1 MKPGPTRQMVADN
14 LRRELEAQGMSMNEF
29 ASAAGVSRSQVY
41 DVLAGRKAP
50 SVDWL
55 EKVSNALKIEPWTL
69 LKRGAKSASAGK
81 STAKPAAK
89 SGAKAKKAGKK
100 KKR

>member
-14 LRRELEAQGMSMNEF
+14 LRRELESQGISMNEF
-29 ASAAGVSRSQVY
+29 AGAAGVSRSQVY

-69 LKRGAKSASAGK
+69 LKRGAKAASAS
-81 STAKPAAK
+81 KPAAK
-89 SGAKAKKAGKK
+89 SAKSGGKAKKAGKK

>member
-1 MKPGPTRQMVADN
+1 MKPGPTRQLVADN
-14 LRRELEAQGMSMNEF
+14 LRRELEGQSLSLNEF
-29 ASAAGVSRSQVY
+29 ASDAGVSRSQVY

-55 EKVSNALKIEPWTL
+55 EKVSAALKIEPWTL
-69 LKRGAKSASAGK
+69 LKRGAKSSSRPVGK
-81 STAKPAAK
+81 SAP
-89 SGAKAKKAGKK
+89 KAKTVKKK

>member
-1 MKPGPTRQMVADN
+1 MKQSPTRQMVADN
-14 LRRELEAQGMSMNEF
+14 LRRELEGQSLSMNEF
-29 ASAAGVSRSQVY
+29 ASKSGVSRSQVY

-55 EKVSNALKIEPWTL
+55 EKVSDALKIEPWTL
-69 LKRGAKSASAGK
+69 LKRGAKPAGGGAK
-81 STAKPAAK
+81 KKTAK
-89 SGAKAKKAGKK
+89 KK